1 MKDGKIYTP
10 ESIVDLMVGDFDLRS
25 LDILE
30 PSCGNGNFVV
40 KLLKAKSL
48 KAQDIDPV
56 ALEQMKKRCGFEGV
70 LQDFLTSP
78 IDEKFDLIIGNPPYI
93 KIQDLAE
100 DTRTFLR
107 NNFESCRTG
116 SVDLYY
122 AFIEQSIRKLRP
134 NGTLR
139 FIIPNAW
146 MVNASAKS
154 LRRLLNNYEIDF
166 IDFGDQ
172 IIFVVCILVFLL

>member
-56 ALEQMKKRCGFEGV
+56 ALEQMKKKMWF
-70 LQDFLTSP
+70 
-78 IDEKFDLIIGNPPYI
+78 
-93 KIQDLAE
+93 
-100 DTRTFLR
+100 
-107 NNFESCRTG
+107 
-116 SVDLYY
+116 
-122 AFIEQSIRKLRP
+122 
-134 NGTLR
+134 
-139 FIIPNAW
+139 
-146 MVNASAKS
+146 
-154 LRRLLNNYEIDF
+154 
-166 IDFGDQ
+166 
-172 IIFVVCILVFLL
+172 